1 MSYFFVMDDTS
12 IRKNHVIKFVVFL
25 VKGSSMCKS
34 MWSQDHPYSKKKKYI
49 YTHTL
54 AIKNYCKL
62 TYFDPSDLIITRI

>member
-1 MSYFFVMDDTS
+1 MDDTS
-12 IRKNHVIKFVVFL
+12 IHKNHVIKFVVFL

-34 MWSQDHPYSKKKKYI
+34 MWSQDHPYSKKKMYI
-49 YTHTL
+49 YTDTL